1 VIKFWVTMNTGV
13 AGFVYVNKTG
23 VDDGVSARQLKH
35 IVHEYVSAVYASDTP
50 DLYDV
55 LLYQYYGLVVLLY
68 QYYGLVVLLY
78 QYYDHVV
85 LLYQY
90 YGLVVLHYQY
100 YGHAVLLHQY
110 YGHVQHD
117 WTSSRSGRDRA
128 AIRDLLMRMLADG
141 HQVSYTHNTERKCA
155 DTIGTV
161 PVPLAGHFQW
171 HLPGGPRGPKR
182 RFELAIEVQRWTR
195 ARSECLPGAHK
206 L

>member
-1 VIKFWVTMNTGV
+1 MRFISQRLKQTRVHFLPLVIKFWVTMNAGV

-35 IVHEYVSAVYASDTP
+35 IVHEYVSAVYASDAP

-55 LLYQYYGLVVLLY
+55 LLYQYYG
-68 QYYGLVVLLY
+68 
-78 QYYDHVV
+78 
-85 LLYQY
+85 
-90 YGLVVLHYQY
+90 
-100 YGHAVLLHQY
+100 HAVLLYQY

-117 WTSSRSGRDRA
+117 WTSSRTGRDRA

>member
-1 VIKFWVTMNTGV
+1 VIKFWVTMNAGV
-13 AGFVYVNKTG
+13 AGFVYVNKTN

-35 IVHEYVSAVYASDTP
+35 IVHEYVSAVYASDAP
-50 DLYDV
+50 DLYD
-55 LLYQYYGLVVLLY
+55 VLLY

-90 YGLVVLHYQY
+90 YG
-100 YGHAVLLHQY
+100 
-110 YGHVQHD
+110 HVQHD
-117 WTSSRSGRDRA
+117 WTSSRTGRDRA

-171 HLPGGPRGPKR
+171 HLPGGQGPKTS
-182 RFELAIEVQRWTR
+182 I
-195 ARSECLPGAHK
+195 
-206 L
+206 